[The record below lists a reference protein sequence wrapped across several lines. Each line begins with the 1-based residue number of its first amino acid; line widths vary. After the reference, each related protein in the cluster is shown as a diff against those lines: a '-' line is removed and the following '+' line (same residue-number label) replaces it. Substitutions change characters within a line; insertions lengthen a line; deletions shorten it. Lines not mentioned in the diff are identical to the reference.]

1 MLTEELERLGR
12 LRSEGILTEKEFL
25 KAKALL
31 LSPPRP
37 QPGLNLLNW
46 QVEVELERIDR
57 EWEQKQEKYKITQRF
72 SRRVLPSRRSIAM
85 NIVGILGSLI
95 VTVLCITEF
104 GAPEK
109 FLGLGSLPIAV
120 LSLCLCV
127 EAKHY
132 KNYQKANARYE
143 GQRYDHF
150 QRKP

>member
-46 QVEVELERIDR
+46 QAELERIDR

-72 SRRVLPSRRSIAM
+72 GRRVLPSRRSIAM

-95 VTVLCITEF
+95 VTVFCITEF

-109 FLGLGSLPIAV
+109 FLGLGILPIAV
-120 LSLCLCV
+120 LSLCLWV

-132 KNYQKANARYE
+132 KNYQKAKTRYE
-143 GQRYDHF
+143 EQRYDHL